1 MNDISRFYYD
11 SYPVFLISMYDP
23 LTNQILYYQVFYL
36 FFIIF
41 RKYHL

>member
-23 LTNQILYYQVFYL
+23 STSQILFYQVIL
-36 FFIIF
+36 FI
-41 RKYHL
+41 